1 MLLYQMLTKP
11 KTKQGSNKPAIQE
24 VLRRKFWSS
33 ENVGPG
39 PIQVRQFFFLKKTD
53 HVENFGP
60 IVLSEQ
66 QVIRD
71 T

>member
-1 MLLYQMLTKP
+1 ML
-11 KTKQGSNKPAIQE
+11 
-24 VLRRKFWSS
+24 
-33 ENVGPG
+33 
-39 PIQVRQFFFLKKTD
+39 VRDQFKSDKIFLKKTV